1 MQNMMDNMMGGVAW
15 AMGLVGLLVLLCSSS
30 GSRPS

>member
-1 MQNMMDNMMGGVAW
+1 MQNMMDNMMGGLGW
-15 AMGLVGLLVLLCSSS
+15 AMGLSASWFFLCSSS